1 MPCGLENSAVTSLS
15 EELGRASFY
24 LSLICIRGAM
34 THALNFVEYVSVE
47 DAVPDCVI
55 HFGHVYG
62 AEMVPLREMDSE
74 LDQEL
79 NDYK

>member
-1 MPCGLENSAVTSLS
+1 MHSVN
-15 EELGRASFY
+15 
-24 LSLICIRGAM
+24 
-34 THALNFVEYVSVE
+34 ALNFVGYVPVE
-47 DAVPDCVI
+47 DAVPHCVI
-55 HFGHVYG
+55 HFGLVYG